1 YLGFNCLGTPQHLH
15 KYFLARMTG
24 PQCVREIVQILNG
37 FTVEFRQNIAG
48 LQPRFRRRRSG
59 PYIRELYSIRQFG
72 EVRNAAEIRTIPAAR
87 QATRMWIRHVA
98 WSRLRGNANELW
110 PWRAIL
116 YKMIRYI
123 RHQGQQPHRIR
134 AIDLVPG
141 VARLVI

>member
-1 YLGFNCLGTPQHLH
+1 
-15 KYFLARMTG
+15 
-24 PQCVREIVQILNG
+24 
-37 FTVEFRQNIAG
+37 
-48 LQPRFRRRRSG
+48 
-59 PYIRELYSIRQFG
+59 RELYSIRQFG

-141 VARLVI
+141 VARLVIIGVQPGEKEQHRHLLRREGSMVARSVARLLAQIRVEIMLGRKLFQQR